1 MAGHEVRDVVFAP
14 NGPTVS
20 FFCRFRAGPI
30 RATVGGMDSDDIHAD
45 IARIEARIEEL
56 GEAIERC
63 RKLALAAKIAIAAGA
78 AWIVLTLAGA
88 IPYVPYM
95 TVAALAA
102 VIGGVVLAGSNS
114 TTWQQTEAALAASD
128 AMRADL
134 IERLQLR
141 VVQEPHPTLH

>member
-1 MAGHEVRDVVFAP
+1 MD
-14 NGPTVS
+14 
-20 FFCRFRAGPI
+20 
-30 RATVGGMDSDDIHAD
+30 ATPDD

-56 GEAIERC
+56 SEAIERC

-78 AWIVLTLAGA
+78 AWIVLTLIWL

-114 TTWQQTEAALAASD
+114 TTWRETESALAASE
-128 AMRADL
+128 AMRTDM
-134 IERLQLR
+134 IEALELR
-141 VVQEPHPTLH
+141 VVDEGVKRIH

>member
-1 MAGHEVRDVVFAP
+1 MARPYRFSADFAP
-14 NGPTVS
+14 APSALRSAAWT
-20 FFCRFRAGPI
+20 
-30 RATVGGMDSDDIHAD
+30 ATTSTTD

-114 TTWQQTEAALAASD
+114 TTWQQTEAALAASE

-134 IERLQLR
+134 IEHLHLR